1 MCVDTNVREKMS
13 SKSEK
18 IKRLTA
24 EIDEKLFLKMK
35 SLAALKNVTLK
46 HMVNRWL
53 YDRLKKEEE
62 YLKLPGGK

>member
-1 MCVDTNVREKMS
+1 MS

-24 EIDEKLFLKMK
+24 EIDENLFLRMK
-35 SLAALKNVTLK
+35 SHAALKNVTLK

-53 YDRLKKEEE
+53 YDRLRTEEE
-62 YLKLPGGK
+62 YLKPPGGK